1 MPEAN
6 RTACEVCYYYYYY
19 YRRLFA
25 SLRFALQVANRLPNV
40 DDPAAL
46 EARLELLLRC
56 R

>member
-6 RTACEVCYYYYYY
+6 RTAPEVCYYYYYY
-19 YRRLFA
+19 RSLFA

-46 EARLELLLRC
+46 EARLELLLHSR
-56 R
+56 